1 MENYNILRKLG
12 KGAQGSVFLCE
23 DKATHVNYVM
33 KKVECNDEAEA
44 NKAFKEAMALE
55 QLSHKYVCGYKEF
68 FVNWDKL
75 EETMYVCIVMEYYE
89 TGDLEHILK
98 QQRAKE
104 QPLPEQILKKW
115 FGQMVEA
122 LAFVHSKKVIHRDLK
137 PSNIFMTKDLD
148 ICIGDFGVATVMND
162 ARTRTRTTVGTM
174 NWMAPEVLERPY
186 DERSD
191 VWSLGCIV
199 LDAAT
204 CGFFDAAQSQSALF
218 EIKHATQKLD
228 EVLKEVN
235 KVYSKELCQVI
246 RAMLRRNFKQRP
258 SALDLVKVPFVRS
271 CLELSH
277 SKLVDGIKK
286 AAAAE
291 GAAKPTTTKRI
302 PETLPEI
309 VDFLQANAERAG
321 CQVMGME
328 AIVPLLT
335 AKAPSPIPDALHPT
349 VLAAM
354 TTHGESSF
362 VQIAA
367 IQVIRALVPR
377 AKDDHPLY
385 SKEGVEPVLQAMH
398 AHPASVELQK
408 EACGLIWALAIH
420 DKCAECIGSLGGV
433 QDILAALRGN
443 TEDPFIAEACC
454 GALWSLCVC
463 VENGKIM
470 TEEQGI
476 HDIARAMKTHCAS
489 ASLMEAACAALWS
502 LCHAD
507 ENVDL
512 MFDLGCVGMTVK
524 GLSLHKTEGKFVKQA
539 CLALAGLVVEE
550 DCAFSLVNNDE
561 DIEGISVIVDALRA
575 NASDPDVVENGAML
589 VAEIAEIA
597 DLREMLLEKGTRELM
612 TGFKNAFAQ
621 NPTVVE
627 ACVQAIHALV
637 GSSSKKK

>member
-1 MENYNILRKLG
+1 MENYTVIKKLG

-23 DKATHVNYVM
+23 DKTTHIKYVM
-33 KKVECNDEAEA
+33 KKVECNDESEA

-89 TGDLEHILK
+89 TGDLENVLK

-104 QPLPEQILKKW
+104 QPLPEQLLKKW

-148 ICIGDFGVATVMND
+148 ISVGDFGVATVMND

-204 CGFFDAAQSQSALF
+204 CAFFDSAQSQAALF
-218 EIKHATQKLD
+218 EIKHSSQKLE

-235 KVYSKELCQVI
+235 KSYTKDLCQVI

-258 SALDLVKVPFVRS
+258 SAQDLVKLPFVRS

-277 SKLVDGIKK
+277 SKLVEGAKK
-286 AAAAE
+286 AAAAAD
-291 GAAKPTTTKRI
+291 GGSGKPTTTKRI
-302 PETLPEI
+302 PDTLPEI
-309 VDFLQANAERAG
+309 ASFMKANADRVG
-321 CQVMGME
+321 CLVMGME
-328 AIVPLLT
+328 AMVPLVPKGAVPDDLHT
-335 AKAPSPIPDALHPT
+335 A
-349 VLAAM
+349 VYAAM
-354 TTHGESSF
+354 AAHVENAY
-362 VQIAA
+362 VQTAA
-367 IQVIRALVPR
+367 CQVLRALVAR
-377 AKDDHPLY
+377 AADDSPLY
-385 SKEGVEPVLQAMH
+385 SKESVEPVLAAMH
-398 AHPASVELQK
+398 AHPGSAEVQK
-408 EACGLIWALAIH
+408 EACGLIWTLAIN
-420 DKCAECIGSLGGV
+420 DECAARIGQLGGV
-433 QDILAALRGN
+433 QDILAALREGV
-443 TEDPFIAEACC
+443 EDANISEACC

-463 VENGKIM
+463 EDNGKIV

-476 HDIARAMKTHCAS
+476 HDIARAMKLHSAS
-489 ASLMEAACAALWS
+489 SSLMEAACAALWS
-502 LCHAD
+502 LCSAD

-512 MFDLGCVGMTVK
+512 MYDLGCVGMIVK
-524 GLSLHKTEGKFVKQA
+524 GLSVHKDAKFVKQA
-539 CLALAGLVVEE
+539 FLALAGLVVEE

-561 DIEGISVIVDALRA
+561 EVEGISVILDALKA
-575 NASDPDVVENGAML
+575 NAADADVVENGALL
-589 VAEIAEIA
+589 VAEIAEIE
-597 DLREMLLEKGTRELM
+597 DLREMMLEKGAREQMSNLK
-612 TGFKNAFAQ
+612 TAFAQ
-621 NPTVVE
+621 KKAVLD
-627 ACVQAIHALV
+627 ACVNAISALTT
-637 GSSSKKK
+637 GARKK